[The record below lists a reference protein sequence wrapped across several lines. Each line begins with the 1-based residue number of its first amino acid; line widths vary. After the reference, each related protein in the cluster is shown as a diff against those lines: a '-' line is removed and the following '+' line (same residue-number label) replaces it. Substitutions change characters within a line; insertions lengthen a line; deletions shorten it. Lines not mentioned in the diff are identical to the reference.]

1 MNYPTCDIE
10 LGIEI
15 QKGYEEHKRRVEERR
30 RNTLTAEERRRMP
43 WLPYRGAE
51 GVQLQELH
59 YINDNLKDI
68 ASSLRS
74 IEKKLTQKEEE

>member
-30 RNTLTAEERRRMP
+30 RNTLTPEDIRKYP

-59 YINDNLKDI
+59 YINDNLTSI
-68 ASSLRS
+68 ATSLRS

>member
-30 RNTLTAEERRRMP
+30 RNTLTPEDIRKYP

-59 YINDNLKDI
+59 YINDNLKEI

-74 IEKKLTQKEEE
+74 IEKKLTQKGEE